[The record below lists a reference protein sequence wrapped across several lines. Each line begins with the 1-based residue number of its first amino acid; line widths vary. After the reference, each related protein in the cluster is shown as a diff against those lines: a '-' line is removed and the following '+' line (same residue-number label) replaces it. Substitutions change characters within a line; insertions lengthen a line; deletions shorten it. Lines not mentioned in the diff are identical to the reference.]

1 MKYRELNGR
10 HYVVSQIRR
19 HWNMNQT
26 DKNVGKRIRN
36 ATNEK
41 PLEKN
46 QRMRNVTDE
55 DALGKEWN

>member
-1 MKYRELNGR
+1 
-10 HYVVSQIRR
+10 
-19 HWNMNQT
+19 MNQT

-46 QRMRNVTDE
+46 QRMRNATDE
-55 DALGKEWN
+55 DAIGKEWN